1 MIREHLWG
9 IVNAII
15 FRATNG
21 PAEGIN
27 SRIKT
32 VKVRSRGFR
41 NRDRFANAILF
52 HLGGLDL
59 YPDGLPACT
68 CYPSERGKNRSG
80 VGYVAGPHPDSNA
93 PWATSP
99 LTVIGQLSSLQL

>member
-15 FRATNG
+15 LRATNG

-41 NRDRFANAILF
+41 NRERFATALPF

-59 YPDGLPACT
+59 YPDGLRAMT
-68 CYPSERGKNRSG
+68 CYPPEGGKSLRSHMG
-80 VGYVAGPHPDSNA
+80 LDSLAADA
-93 PWATSP
+93 PRP
-99 LTVIGQLSSLQL
+99 RKRPPSS

>member
-15 FRATNG
+15 LRATNG

-41 NRDRFANAILF
+41 NRKRFANAILF
-52 HLGGLDL
+52 HLGGLNL
-59 YPDGLPACT
+59 YPDGLPA
-68 CYPSERGKNRSG
+68 
-80 VGYVAGPHPDSNA
+80 
-93 PWATSP
+93 
-99 LTVIGQLSSLQL
+99 

>member
-1 MIREHLWG
+1 MIRKHLWG

-15 FRATNG
+15 LRATNG

-41 NRDRFANAILF
+41 NRERFANAILF

-59 YPDGLPACT
+59 YPDGLRA
-68 CYPSERGKNRSG
+68 
-80 VGYVAGPHPDSNA
+80 
-93 PWATSP
+93 
-99 LTVIGQLSSLQL
+99 